1 MIKTQFNI
9 EIKAFRLDNAP
20 EFKSDKW
27 TNWTTLKGIICEYTS
42 PYTPPQ
48 NGISERLNRYLVEKL
63 ISICIQK
70 SIPLKLWPY
79 ILQGLVHIKNRTYNN
94 ILNKTPYEALLG
106 YKPKVDYIKILGS
119 LTYITIPKEVRD
131 GKLNVKANK
140 GILVGFES
148 SNNFL
153 VYLPNKNKVISSR
166 DVNIKEELAYNKEL
180 KEKEDY
186 NSMLNLDS
194 L

>member
-1 MIKTQFNI
+1 M
-9 EIKAFRLDNAP
+9 
-20 EFKSDKW
+20 
-27 TNWTTLKGIICEYTS
+27 
-42 PYTPPQ
+42 
-48 NGISERLNRYLVEKL
+48 
-63 ISICIQK
+63 
-70 SIPLKLWPY
+70 
-79 ILQGLVHIKNRTYNN
+79 
-94 ILNKTPYEALLG
+94 
-106 YKPKVDYIKILGS
+106 DYIKILGS

-166 DVNIKEELAYNKEL
+166 DVNIKEELAYNSEEL
-180 KEKEDY
+180 EEKEDY
-186 NSMLNLDS
+186 NSILNLNS